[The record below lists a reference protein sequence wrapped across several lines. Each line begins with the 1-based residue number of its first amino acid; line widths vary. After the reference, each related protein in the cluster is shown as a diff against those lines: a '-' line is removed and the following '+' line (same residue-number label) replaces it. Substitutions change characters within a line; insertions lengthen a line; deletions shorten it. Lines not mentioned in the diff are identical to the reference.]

1 MKCSGYAST
10 VWCIDAK
17 KIPKSH
23 DFHSKKNYYTI
34 HISNRP
40 FILCILIALLDHF
53 RRISIFGK
61 HKCKLY
67 ETLEDNLAIIIYSN
81 PSLPLFLITQQF
93 LYKRPGRFDSMI
105 VFAAEPFFPETTSLN
120 TSYYRFKPQNIS
132 PKAQFYKRNNFLT
145 L

>member
-1 MKCSGYAST
+1 M
-10 VWCIDAK
+10 WCFLRSLSLYSLFEI
-17 KIPKSH
+17 
-23 DFHSKKNYYTI
+23 NT
-34 HISNRP
+34 
-40 FILCILIALLDHF
+40 L
-53 RRISIFGK
+53 

-67 ETLEDNLAIIIYSN
+67 EILESLGTLPKWPYAYLTQLTY
-81 PSLPLFLITQQF
+81 PSFQ
-93 LYKRPGRFDSMI
+93 YKKPDRFDSMI